1 MIIGVSIIYQDR
13 ILSCCGCGSTADMPL
28 TRYAKSRAAHAPGMP
43 KRFPG
48 HPLQRK
54 PLVCDPGMHHGTC
67 VTHVGI
73 ASPRVCG
80 KRSRHPRRMR
90 NPQFYVSGKRP
101 MLTVMNRAASYARN
115 MIMRNQHNWKR
126 CKLIY
131 SSNLQTCWS
140 RYCFNTICF
149 SALENIRWPCHC
161 WCSLER
167 SWYLLGSQVYLLNR
181 MS

>member
-1 MIIGVSIIYQDR
+1 MSQSYTKIVYFR
-13 ILSCCGCGSTADMPL
+13 VVVVAPL
-28 TRYAKSRAAHAPGMP
+28 PICLLPDTQNRGLRMHRECR
-43 KRFPG
+43 KRFPR

-73 ASPRVCG
+73 ASPRGCG

-140 RYCFNTICF
+140 RYCSNTICF
-149 SALENIRWPCHC
+149 SALENRRWPCHC